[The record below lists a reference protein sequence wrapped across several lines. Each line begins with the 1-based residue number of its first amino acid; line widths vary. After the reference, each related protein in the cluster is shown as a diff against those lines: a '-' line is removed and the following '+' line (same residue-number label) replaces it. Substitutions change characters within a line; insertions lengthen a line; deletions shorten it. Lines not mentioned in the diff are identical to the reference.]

1 MGFELRDG
9 IFKKFVDSARKNYE
23 DSQKTEETREKEMS
37 VEEAMNSFFNE
48 CIDSETKTELNTVRG
63 SVFLIT
69 NVDDKYVYLKVPT
82 EDSPTP
88 TNKYG
93 IKLNEIRRLLESNK
107 EFKCLDEIRIE
118 LDEKGPSRKYSYL
131 LPILEKIKEN
141 IDKKKGSSPKT
152 NVGKEIRKKYDFI
165 IDEINRGEI
174 SKIFGE
180 LFFAIDPGYRGKEG
194 EISTQYANL
203 QDNPNGKFYIPE
215 NVYIIGTMN
224 DIDRSVDSF
233 DFAMRRRFRLIN
245 IKADACAEM
254 LDKLDNNV
262 SKEAKKRME
271 ALNEKIAKTD
281 ELNENYQIG
290 ASYFLKLDHLNFDQL
305 WTDCL
310 KPLLLDYVRGMYDEN
325 EIMEGF
331 EAKKGYYLY
340 PENGG
345 SNGVPLRMNRGS
357 TYEDNVTPRD
367 DVLIKKHGLKIPKIK
382 DETQKISD
390 YESFVKEMKKS
401 ENIFQN
407 DLKESPEQTL

>member
-1 MGFELRDG
+1 MGFELRGG
-9 IFKKFVDSARKNYE
+9 IFKKFVGSARKNYE

-48 CIDSETKTELNTVRG
+48 CIDSETKTELKTVRG

-118 LDEKGPSRKYSYL
+118 LDEKGRSRKYSYL
-131 LPILEKIKEN
+131 LPIWEKIKEN

-152 NVGKEIRKKYDFI
+152 NVGKETRKKYDFI

-180 LFFAIDPGYRGKEG
+180 LFFAIDPGYSGKEG

-203 QDNPNGKFYIPE
+203 HDNPNDKFYIPE

-224 DIDRSVDSF
+224 DIDRSVENIRSKDYLQLL
-233 DFAMRRRFRLIN
+233 AYMFR
-245 IKADACAEM
+245 
-254 LDKLDNNV
+254 
-262 SKEAKKRME
+262 
-271 ALNEKIAKTD
+271 
-281 ELNENYQIG
+281 
-290 ASYFLKLDHLNFDQL
+290 
-305 WTDCL
+305 
-310 KPLLLDYVRGMYDEN
+310 
-325 EIMEGF
+325 F